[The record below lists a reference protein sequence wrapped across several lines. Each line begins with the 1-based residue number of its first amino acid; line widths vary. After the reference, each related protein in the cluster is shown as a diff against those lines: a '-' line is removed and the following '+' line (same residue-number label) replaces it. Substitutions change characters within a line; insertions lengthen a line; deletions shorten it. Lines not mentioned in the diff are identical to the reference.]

1 MNLKLSFSWVG
12 LVIFALPMVI
22 NIFYVIFP
30 PANKSEKQEKSA
42 KWIEIIEQ
50 VSRILYLLAVTFLV
64 SENALD
70 VCSFWLYLAAFFLI
84 LYYAVWVRYFAGGR
98 RTELLNRAFLF
109 VPMPLAIFPVLYFL
123 CAAVWMSNI
132 PAVVIMMVFGASH
145 LDVSIKS
152 FK

>member
-1 MNLKLSFSWVG
+1 MG

-22 NIFYVIFP
+22 NIFYVVFP
-30 PANKSEKQEKSA
+30 PADNPEKQEKSA

-50 VSRILYLLAVTFLV
+50 VSRIFYLLAVTFLV

-70 VCSFWLYLAAFFLI
+70 VRSFWLYLAAFFLI

-98 RTELLNRAFLF
+98 RTGLLNRAFLF

-123 CAAVWMSNI
+123 CAAV
-132 PAVVIMMVFGASH
+132 
-145 LDVSIKS
+145 
-152 FK
+152 